1 METGLSS
8 AEIAERLKF
17 TGAISLVHSALYAEK
32 AIEAVKLSPG
42 VQIAEFGSPRSDRF
56 IDEGRKALA
65 SGEASVFD
73 RPPPD
78 EGKTSMIIFTSGTTS
93 KPKGAELTLRG
104 MAAFCE
110 YARTRLKVKPGD
122 RSLMVLPVHHIFGVC
137 ATYFMLSQGVA
148 LGVCPD
154 FRRLYDTVAR
164 FRVNCIC
171 LVPALAEILAEKIA
185 KHASSAEAAFGSP
198 IDWVLIGGAPLSRRV
213 YENLCSLGVQPLTAY
228 GLTET
233 TALYSIATVGD
244 DPHVGSAGR
253 ACDLPGVEVKVSD
266 DGVLLV
272 KGPNVMKGYYRDPEG
287 TAQVLSPDGWFRTG
301 DYGRIDEDGYVWV
314 TGRASRTIV
323 LSSGKKIAPEELEE
337 RIHAL
342 PGVREVLVSGDGA
355 TRNITAEIYA
365 VVPEDSVRRS
375 ISALN
380 NSLPVHKRVRTIVI
394 RTEPFPRTD
403 SGKIRAPRPVP
414 AEPSNGPVSVVNRK
428 ISSARQT
435 VKKAL
440 SVPVVIMFLLAML
453 AVAVSVLGLVPE
465 LLRHEG
471 VEIPASLC
479 RIFRMVDLAGE
490 ILLGFFALF
499 VVFKIWDKRR

>member
-1 METGLSS
+1 
-8 AEIAERLKF
+8 
-17 TGAISLVHSALYAEK
+17 
-32 AIEAVKLSPG
+32 
-42 VQIAEFGSPRSDRF
+42 
-56 IDEGRKALA
+56 
-65 SGEASVFD
+65 
-73 RPPPD
+73 
-78 EGKTSMIIFTSGTTS
+78 
-93 KPKGAELTLRG
+93 
-104 MAAFCE
+104 
-110 YARTRLKVKPGD
+110 
-122 RSLMVLPVHHIFGVC
+122 
-137 ATYFMLSQGVA
+137 
-148 LGVCPD
+148 
-154 FRRLYDTVAR
+154 
-164 FRVNCIC
+164 
-171 LVPALAEILAEKIA
+171 LAEKIA

-287 TAQVLSPDGWFRTG
+287 TAQVLSPDGWFRTD

-375 ISALN
+375 ISCGSADQTTT
-380 NSLPVHKRVRTIVI
+380 SLPLFESI
-394 RTEPFPRTD
+394 RARAEPQVPAPRTPIFFIFLFPFRTAQPMED
-403 SGKIRAPRPVP
+403 SP
-414 AEPSNGPVSVVNRK
+414 
-428 ISSARQT
+428 
-435 VKKAL
+435 
-440 SVPVVIMFLLAML
+440 
-453 AVAVSVLGLVPE
+453 
-465 LLRHEG
+465 
-471 VEIPASLC
+471 
-479 RIFRMVDLAGE
+479 DL
-490 ILLGFFALF
+490 ILLYSLRRLKSTLQFQCGFAASAAAHTRRAFH
-499 VVFKIWDKRR
+499 DKQYGF